1 MSETFEIITYGA
13 GPYLVD
19 VFNGIAAITQHGDYT
34 ILIDMIY
41 LFGAM
46 AVGYLAILRGQIGNF
61 ATWLAKFVLIYAVLF
76 APKVDVMI
84 TDRINGNL
92 PSAVIK
98 NVPFGVAGLAHF
110 SSHVGDALT
119 RAFEMVFSAP
129 DDMKYHQTGML
140 MASSMIEKTA
150 FLPMINE
157 KFATNIR
164 GFIHECVFYDAA
176 KGIKYTWDDL
186 KNSDDIWKLV
196 SDGAS
201 NAYAFPYNNEILTC
215 KEGATKLNADWKTEI
230 ANTNALYAK
239 RYQKKLDEK
248 GAANALFNSHLPNAY
263 NYLLGISKTA
273 EQTMHQQL
281 MLYAMI
287 DGVETLASEKGASA
301 ALQQFA
307 TARAKIQQ
315 HSSYAIVGQLALE
328 KLPVMRAIFE
338 CLLYGI
344 FPIAFLLMLLP
355 TGHRFLMVYAGSL
368 LWVHSWGP
376 MFAILNVFFSF
387 SAKMASTMAA
397 TSSAGVGVS
406 LQTLPGLYDVNSK
419 ICTFA
424 GFLASFIPILTW
436 NIYKSGPGVLA
447 SMSQSLLGIN
457 QSSAMAAADEITTG
471 NMRYGN
477 ADLGNRSFNNMNAN
491 KYDTNT
497 SFRGGAM
504 SVQGD
509 DLVQYTVGQSGSV
522 VADSHGAFSRLG
534 AQVNATES
542 VRRIAGEQASHAEQE
557 SQAANQTFEERVSE
571 AQAAHEAFSQ
581 HVGRTWD
588 ASVSVSESGSV
599 GFSRSARNS
608 EDRSERDSKSDSET
622 ESEGKQGANST
633 FGRAS
638 ISGGA
643 KAFGFGLS
651 GEAGKELSSRKY
663 DDKSNSH
670 VEQHSEDKLKNF
682 STATSGEIS
691 YRAVGERL
699 NRVGDSEGASL
710 AFRAEAS
717 RQEAVSAAASWQNT
731 KSIADSWNSMKSL
744 QDESGATLNVNWE
757 QEMFK
762 RVAKMPSPGQSNGEM
777 GAYQAAQVLNN
788 PGLSKEYVDK
798 AVFTFLNEKVR
809 DGK

>member
-1 MSETFEIITYGA
+1 MSGTFEIITYGA

-19 VFNGIAAITQHGDYT
+19 IFNGIAAITKHGDYT

-46 AVGYLAILRGQIGNF
+46 AVGYVAILRGQIGNV

-84 TDRINGNL
+84 TDRVNGNL

-196 SDGAS
+196 SEGAS

-215 KEGATKLNADWKTEI
+215 KEGATKLNVDWKVEVR
-230 ANTNALYAK
+230 NTNALYAK

-248 GAANALFNSHLPNAY
+248 GAANALFHSHLPSAY

-287 DGVETLASEKGASA
+287 DGVESLASEKGASA

-387 SAKMASTMAA
+387 SAKIASTMAA

-509 DLVQYTVGQSGSV
+509 DLVQYSVGQSGSV

-571 AQAAHEAFSQ
+571 AQAAHEAFSR
-581 HVGRTWD
+581 HM
-588 ASVSVSESGSV
+588 SHEHNVSVSKSESNSAGS
-599 GFSRSARNS
+599 S
-608 EDRSERDSKSDSET
+608 RSERDSHDESTRDTEGNSENTT
-622 ESEGKQGANST
+622 EGLQTAYSVT
-633 FGRAS
+633 GRVA
-638 ISGGA
+638 IKGGA
-643 KAFGFGLS
+643 SLFGQGLS
-651 GEAGKELSSRKY
+651 VEAAVEGSGRKY
-663 DDKSNSH
+663 DDESTSSTK
-670 VEQHSEDKLKNF
+670 QHSQDKVDGKH
-682 STATSGEIS
+682 TSDSFDVS
-691 YRAVGERL
+691 YREVGEKLDRQ
-699 NRVGDSEGASL
+699 GDSEGASL
-710 AFRAEAS
+710 AFRAEKS
-717 RQEAVSAAASWQNT
+717 HQEAISAAASWQKT
-731 KSIADSWNSMKSL
+731 KSVADSWSAMKSL

-762 RVAKMPSPGQSNGEM
+762 RVSKMPSPGQSNGEM

-788 PGLSKEYVDK
+788 PRLSKEYVDK

-809 DGK
+809 DAR